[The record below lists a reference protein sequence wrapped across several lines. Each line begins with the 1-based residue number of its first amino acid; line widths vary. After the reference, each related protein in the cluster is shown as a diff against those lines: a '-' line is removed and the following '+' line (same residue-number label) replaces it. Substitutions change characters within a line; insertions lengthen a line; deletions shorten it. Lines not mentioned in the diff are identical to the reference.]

1 MTRTRN
7 ISTPLLGLL
16 IWLAQTGPLPAC
28 SACYGDSSSTM
39 SVGLTWAITVLVGVV
54 GCVLAGV
61 VAFFVRTIRKSALD
75 GDSHGTK

>member
-7 ISTPLLGLL
+7 ISTPLLVQL
-16 IWLAQTGPLPAC
+16 IWVAQPGPLLAC
-28 SACYGDSSSTM
+28 STCYGDPNSTM

-61 VAFFVRTIRKSALD
+61 VAFFVRTIRKAAVD
-75 GDSHGTK
+75 GNGNDAK